1 VTAGFGITV
10 TRPRTGQWVVNHGR
24 YDAAGYRTWR
34 DAMAEAD
41 RRAQAKRQAFRRYSP
56 RQGGQP

>member
-10 TRPRTGQWVVNHGR
+10 TRPRTGHWVVNHGR

-34 DAMAEAD
+34 EASEINARAEHRIEIDDSAD
-41 RRAQAKRQAFRRYSP
+41 GRA
-56 RQGGQP
+56 